1 MATMHPMPFMEC
13 VKRAWASARETATQM
28 PLLMLG
34 AFVVYTALGWV
45 AFAGRPV
52 PGEGE
57 MPSGGLVFAA
67 DIASLLNS
75 IVYLGF
81 VVKVHRFVLLN
92 ERATPL
98 FPLGGKP
105 LARMFGVGVMLT
117 FALIAT
123 ALLLYAVL
131 RPHYAGGVAFLG
143 FVVAVVWIYI
153 AVRISLIFP
162 SLSVGNPIALR
173 AAWHDSRGHFWSLF
187 GVPFVAVLPLV
198 ACAIVA
204 LLAIGVA
211 GITPAMLDTP
221 VRLLVLA
228 AGQALANI
236 VFALFTA
243 AAQAW
248 LYRRHAER
256 LPAPPEA

>member
-1 MATMHPMPFMEC
+1 MTMQQMPFMEC
-13 VKRAWASARETATQM
+13 VKRAWTSARHAATQM

-57 MPSGGLVFAA
+57 TPSGALVLAA

-75 IVYLGF
+75 LVYLGF

-92 ERATPL
+92 EHAAPL
-98 FPLGGKP
+98 VPLNGKP
-105 LARMFGVGVMLT
+105 LARMFGVGVVLT
-117 FALIAT
+117 FALIVT
-123 ALLLYAVL
+123 ALVLYAVL

-153 AVRISLIFP
+153 AVRLSLLFP
-162 SLSVGNPIALR
+162 SLSLGNPVALR
-173 AAWHDSRGHFWSLF
+173 AAWHDSRGHFWSLL
-187 GVPFVAVLPLV
+187 GVPLVTVLPLV

-204 LLAIGVA
+204 LIAIGVA
-211 GITPAMLDTP
+211 GITPAMLDSP

-236 VFALFTA
+236 VFALLTCT
-243 AAQAW
+243 AQAW
-248 LYRRHAER
+248 LYRRHADK

>member
-1 MATMHPMPFMEC
+1 MQQMPFMEC
-13 VKRAWASARETATQM
+13 VKRAWASARAAATHM

-34 AFVVYTALGWV
+34 AFVVYTVLGWI

-52 PGEGE
+52 PGQGE
-57 MPSGGLVFAA
+57 MPSGALVLAA

-81 VVKVHRFVLLN
+81 VVKVHRFVLQG
-92 ERATPL
+92 EHAAPL
-98 FPLGGKP
+98 VPLGGKP
-105 LARMFGVGVMLT
+105 LMRMFGVGLVLT
-117 FALIAT
+117 VALIVT
-123 ALLLYAVL
+123 ALVLYAVL

-143 FVVAVVWIYI
+143 FLVGVVWIYI
-153 AVRISLIFP
+153 AVRLSLLFP
-162 SLSVGNPIALR
+162 SLSLGNPIALR
-173 AAWHDSRGHFWSLF
+173 DAWHDSRGHFWSLL
-187 GVPFVAVLPLV
+187 GVPFVTVLPLA
-198 ACAIVA
+198 ACAMVV
-204 LLAIGVA
+204 LFAIGAV
-211 GITPAMLDTP
+211 GITPAMLGSP

-228 AGQALANI
+228 AGQSLANI
-236 VFALFTA
+236 VFVLLTA

>member
-1 MATMHPMPFMEC
+1 MPFMEC
-13 VKRAWASARETATQM
+13 VKRAWAGARHAATQM
-28 PLLMLG
+28 PLLMFG
-34 AFVVYTALGWV
+34 AFVAYTALGWV

-52 PGEGE
+52 PGEGA
-57 MPSGGLVFAA
+57 MPSGALIFAA

-98 FPLGGKP
+98 VPLGGKP
-105 LARMFGVGVMLT
+105 LARMFGVGIMLT
-117 FALIAT
+117 FGLIAT
-123 ALLLYAVL
+123 ALALYAVL

-143 FVVAVVWIYI
+143 LVVAVVWIYV
-153 AVRISLIFP
+153 AVRISLLFP
-162 SLSVGNPIALR
+162 SLSLGNPIQLR

-204 LLAIGVA
+204 LIAVGAA

-228 AGQALANI
+228 AGQGLANL

-243 AAQAW
+243 SAQAW
-248 LYRRHAER
+248 LYRRHADQ
-256 LPAPPEA
+256 LPAAPEV